1 MEAAQHKFNT
11 LLAICNKQ
19 EAHIFNL
26 YRALEVFY
34 FLKYFFNF

>member
-1 MEAAQHKFNT
+1 MEAVQHKFNT

-26 YRALEVFY
+26 YRSLEVISG
-34 FLKYFFNF
+34 LFFNF